1 MGLIFNFNIS
11 ITGENLKE
19 LLKCI
24 SFNPEISHRHDST
37 SKNEDW
43 DFSDES
49 FCEDFKKRLS
59 SNLNSENIDINVD
72 ISARDDS
79 HSAFDC
85 WD

>member
-11 ITGENLKE
+11 ITGEDLKE

-37 SKNEDW
+37 SETEDS
-43 DFSDES
+43 DFSDDG
-49 FCEDFKKRLS
+49 FCEVLKNQLS

-72 ISARDDS
+72 ISARDNS
-79 HSAFDC
+79 NSAFDS
-85 WD
+85 WW

>member
-24 SFNPEISHRHDST
+24 SFNSEISHRHDST

-49 FCEDFKKRLS
+49 FCEDLKKRLS